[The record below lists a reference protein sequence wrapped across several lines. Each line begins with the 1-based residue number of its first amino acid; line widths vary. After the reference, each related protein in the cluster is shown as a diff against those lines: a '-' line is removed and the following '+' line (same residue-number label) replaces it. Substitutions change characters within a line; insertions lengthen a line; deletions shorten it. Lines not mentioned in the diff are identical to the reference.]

1 MYDSAEIFGA
11 LKACGGKVY
20 LAAERLGCSPN
31 TIKNHMAK
39 VPEMAQYVED
49 MRDKLVDVAELKFQQ
64 AIQNGEHWAIAM
76 ALKTLGK
83 GRGYVERQ
91 EISAAA
97 DVKLY
102 DVDHTPEDLY
112 PGDEG

>member
-1 MYDSAEIFGA
+1 MYSDDELMGA

-31 TIKNHMAK
+31 TIKNYMK
-39 VPEMAQYVED
+39 KNQEMADYVED
-49 MRDKLVDVAELKFQQ
+49 CRTKVVDIAELKFQQ

-83 GRGYVERQ
+83 DRGYVERQ
-91 EISAAA
+91 ELSHAGSLKMYGVEAPID
-97 DVKLY
+97 DV
-102 DVDHTPEDLY
+102 
-112 PGDEG
+112 

>member
-1 MYDSAEIFGA
+1 MYDSAEILGA

-31 TIKNHMAK
+31 TIKNHAAK
-39 VPEMAQYVED
+39 NKEIED
-49 MRDKLVDVAELKFQQ
+49 YILDQRTKVVDIAELKFQQ

-83 GRGYVERQ
+83 DRGYVERQ
-91 EISAAA
+91 EIANSGEL
-97 DVKLY
+97 KLY
-102 DVDHTPEDLY
+102 AKEANTEDV
-112 PGDEG
+112 

>member
-1 MYDSAEIFGA
+1 MAYDSAEIMGA

-20 LAAERLGCSPN
+20 LAAERLGCAPQ

-39 VPEMAQYVED
+39 NPEMKAYVED
-49 MRDKLVDVAELKFQQ
+49 QRTKLVDVAELKFQQ

-83 GRGYVERQ
+83 DRGYVERQ
-91 EISAAA
+91 EIQNSGEL
-97 DVKLY
+97 KLY
-102 DVDHTPEDLY
+102 GKEAND
-112 PGDEG
+112 DEV